1 MDANYAWNV
10 RKSPD
15 RISRW
20 TWRAEEVGGAVSP
33 HEYVGISPVGF
44 LEKGRY
50 VQLVPT
56 PLDYLGRLADCAF
69 VHSLPLFNKCHEE
82 LAHDLF
88 PELSPITSLKWFYRG
103 KSRKVET
110 GAAYLRAIG
119 KVADSPD
126 YPPWRTF
133 LFMTHPFAVAQNVP
147 TGARTVGFRKFYPPW
162 AGDIVTTNA
171 RATSHA
177 LVPIG
182 DETLE
187 RAILE
192 KAVAGWWAELDC
204 FRRVDL
210 AKISPD
216 KRIAYENDLRAA
228 EQFLSVAKP
237 RQTPFVTVSTP
248 DGGRFANKLFVVGW
262 GKLANFWFDP
272 TDVYS
277 IAHSPFEL
285 TAALML
291 TPEGYRIVRS
301 GLSIGDEIRYLQSL
315 VGSVL
320 ESPEG
325 DFFVYTESGIHSP
338 SRNLLQADLA
348 RAEQVIDRINDDGDL
363 SRIGFLQG
371 NYDQRYNRVIGK

>member
-1 MDANYAWNV
+1 MARGGSGGRSVVARVRWHFASRLPGKGTLCPACAYA
-10 RKSPD
+10 
-15 RISRW
+15 
-20 TWRAEEVGGAVSP
+20 TGLLGA
-33 HEYVGISPVGF
+33 
-44 LEKGRY
+44 
-50 VQLVPT
+50 
-56 PLDYLGRLADCAF
+56 LGRLRL
-69 VHSLPLFNKCHEE
+69 HSLPLFNKCHEE
-82 LAHDLF
+82 LANDLF

-192 KAVAGWWAELDC
+192 KAVAGWRAELDC

-216 KRIAYENDLRAA
+216 KRIAYVGLTQAA
-228 EQFLSVAKP
+228 S
-237 RQTPFVTVSTP
+237 
-248 DGGRFANKLFVVGW
+248 
-262 GKLANFWFDP
+262 
-272 TDVYS
+272 
-277 IAHSPFEL
+277 
-285 TAALML
+285 
-291 TPEGYRIVRS
+291 
-301 GLSIGDEIRYLQSL
+301 
-315 VGSVL
+315 
-320 ESPEG
+320 
-325 DFFVYTESGIHSP
+325 
-338 SRNLLQADLA
+338 
-348 RAEQVIDRINDDGDL
+348 
-363 SRIGFLQG
+363 
-371 NYDQRYNRVIGK
+371 